1 MFPEVLVSAGFV
13 VMVDQASKMLVLRRH
28 RARPHLAATTGSRP
42 QLRLAFNKTM
52 GLGLFRGRFAMLF
65 LWVFAVLG
73 TILLIYHTPPFQ
85 TWAPRVGLG
94 AALGGA
100 TSNLMDWLLRGAVID
115 FIDLRVWPVFNL
127 ADAFIVLGVGV
138 ALWSI
143 Q

>member
-13 VMVDQASKMLVLRRH
+13 LMVDQASKRLVLRRH
-28 RARPHLAATTGSRP
+28 RARPHSATTARLRP
-42 QLRLAFNKTM
+42 QLRLAFSKTV
-52 GLGLFRGRFAMLF
+52 GLGLVRDPSAILF

-73 TILLIYHTPPFQ
+73 TILLIYHAPPFQ
-85 TWAPRVGLG
+85 MWAPRVGVG

-100 TSNLMDWLLRGAVID
+100 TSNLMDWLLRGAIID

-143 Q
+143 L

>member
-13 VMVDQASKMLVLRRH
+13 LMVDQASKTLVLMRH
-28 RARPHLAATTGSRP
+28 RARPQSATATGLRP
-42 QLRLAFNKTM
+42 QLRLAFNKTL
-52 GLGLFRGRFAMLF
+52 GLGLVRGSFAILF

-73 TILLIYHTPPFQ
+73 TILLIHHAPLLQ
-85 TWAPRVGLG
+85 MWAPRVGVG

-127 ADAFIVLGVGV
+127 ADVFIVLGVGV

>member
-13 VMVDQASKMLVLRRH
+13 LTVDQASKKLVLRRH
-28 RARPHLAATTGSRP
+28 RGGPRPAASTGMRP
-42 QLRLAFNKTM
+42 QIRPVLNRTI
-52 GLGLFRGRFAMLF
+52 GLGLVRDWRAAVI
-65 LWVFAVLG
+65 LWAVVVLG
-73 TILLIYHTPPFQ
+73 TMLLIHYTPPFQ
-85 TWAPRVGLG
+85 AWAPRIAVG

-100 TSNLMDWLLRGAVID
+100 TSNLMDWIHRGAVID